1 MAEPR
6 TPPPNTFSETPPPVV
21 PELPPAPP
29 PASLPSPYA
38 GDETHERRGCAG
50 CSWGVLG
57 ALGCLVL
64 LIAPIA
70 GLLLAGTLSINGII
84 GGIQSMF
91 NAPVTVNIQLS
102 LDSIQGMSQLTTV
115 RYNYSSL
122 VTSERDMPDV
132 LKLLYGERQVMV
144 AVGHVNAGI
153 DLSQITAEDVSQ
165 DGNTIIVRLPPP
177 QLQDCFVNEQE
188 SYIASMETGVF
199 SRSAPELV
207 VQGRRF
213 AVQQF
218 RSQALE
224 EGILNDVQ
232 AQAKTVIENFVQS
245 LNPEAQVQVTTSPP
259 DPNAPLPETCQ

>member
-1 MAEPR
+1 MTQPRSPEPK
-6 TPPPNTFSETPPPVV
+6 PIPEAPPPVV

-29 PASLPSPYA
+29 PAALPSPYNDA
-38 GDETHERRGCAG
+38 PPERRGCAG
-50 CSWGVLG
+50 CGWGVLG

-64 LIAPIA
+64 LIAPLV

-84 GGIQSMF
+84 GGIQNMF
-91 NAPVTVNIQLS
+91 NAPVKVSIQLA

-132 LKLLYGERQVMV
+132 LKLLYGEKQVMV

-153 DLSQITAEDVSQ
+153 DLSKITARDVIQ
-165 DGNTIIVRLPPP
+165 DGNSISIQLPPP
-177 QLQDCFVNEQE
+177 QLQDCFVSEQE

-207 VQGRRF
+207 VEGRRF

-218 RSQALE
+218 RDRALE

-232 AQAKTVIENFVQS
+232 AQAKAVIENFVKS
-245 LNPEAQVQVTTSPP
+245 LNPQAQVRVLTAAP

>member
-6 TPPPNTFSETPPPVV
+6 TPPASDTPPSVV

-38 GDETHERRGCAG
+38 GDAAPERRGCSG
-50 CSWGVLG
+50 CGWGVLG
-57 ALGCLVL
+57 ALGCLVV
-64 LIAPIA
+64 LIVPIVA
-70 GLLLAGTLSINGII
+70 LLLAGTISINGII
-84 GGIQSMF
+84 GGIQNMF
-91 NAPVTVNIQLS
+91 NAPVLVNIQLA

-122 VTSERDMPDV
+122 VTSERDMPDI
-132 LKLLYGERQVMV
+132 LKLLYGEKQVMV

-153 DLSQITAEDVSQ
+153 DLSQIGPDDVTQ
-165 DGNTIIVRLPPP
+165 DGDTITVRLPPP

-207 VQGRRF
+207 VEGRRF

-218 RSQALE
+218 RARALE

-232 AQAKTVIENFVQS
+232 AQAHTVIQNFVKS
-245 LNPEAQVQVTTSPP
+245 LYPEATVSIVTTPP
-259 DPNAPLPETCQ
+259 DPNAPLPATCQ